1 MHYLETKFNFKS
13 CLRYI
18 GNPGTSGYREVEY
31 QICVNILL
39 KQIEL
44 IPVARVAL
52 SVLIHLTFKFENDL
66 VYLGRV
72 LCKKMIK

>member
-52 SVLIHLTFKFENDL
+52 SVLIHL
-66 VYLGRV
+66 
-72 LCKKMIK
+72 